1 MFEMKQENEKV
12 SLNVVDMD
20 FLESMGMA
28 PSPVASRPSLPSEKK
43 IKKEQKEPEKMT
55 SSPDEI
61 LSKLNDKNNQFIS
74 AYNSYAIGNR
84 ES

>member
-1 MFEMKQENEKV
+1 
-12 SLNVVDMD
+12 
-20 FLESMGMA
+20 MGMA
-28 PSPVASRPSLPSEKK
+28 PSPVASSPSLPSEKK
-43 IKKEQKEPEKMT
+43 IKKEQKKPEKMT

-84 ES
+84 